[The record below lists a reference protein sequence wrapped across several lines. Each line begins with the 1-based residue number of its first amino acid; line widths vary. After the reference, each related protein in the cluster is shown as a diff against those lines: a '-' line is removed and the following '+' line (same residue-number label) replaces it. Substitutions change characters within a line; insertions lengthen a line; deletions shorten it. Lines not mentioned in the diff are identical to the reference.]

1 MRGHPPPVPARRRSG
16 PHGSPA
22 RHRPRPPAWSR
33 LPPDPG
39 RMRLSDIVLALVGL
53 GLLGGLAL
61 TAAYALTGGASAP

>member
-1 MRGHPPPVPARRRSG
+1 M
-16 PHGSPA
+16 
-22 RHRPRPPAWSR
+22 
-33 LPPDPG
+33 PPDPG